1 MSSGKSTG
9 SRQVGYE
16 FSGFGHQFNTEL
28 FYDAR
33 VCINR
38 MFACVFN
45 RVNNAEVKLKM
56 AQTQY
61 TLEEPRSVAER
72 ITKGNSSNRLEFLSA
87 TP

>member
-1 MSSGKSTG
+1 
-9 SRQVGYE
+9 
-16 FSGFGHQFNTEL
+16 
-28 FYDAR
+28 
-33 VCINR
+33 

-72 ITKGNSSNRLEFLSA
+72 ITKGNSSNRLRFLSA

>member
-1 MSSGKSTG
+1 
-9 SRQVGYE
+9 
-16 FSGFGHQFNTEL
+16 
-28 FYDAR
+28 
-33 VCINR
+33 

-72 ITKGNSSNRLEFLSA
+72 ITKGNSSNRLRFFKCYTLKDHIV
-87 TP
+87 TQ

>member
-1 MSSGKSTG
+1 MQHRIILRCSCVIT
-9 SRQVGYE
+9 VGVY
-16 FSGFGHQFNTEL
+16 
-28 FYDAR
+28 
-33 VCINR
+33 INR

-61 TLEEPRSVAER
+61 TLEEPRAVAER
-72 ITKGNSSNRLEFLSA
+72 IKKGNSSNRLSFLSV